1 MVVMFFNRDIY
12 KDFTYGS
19 FGISEWL
26 VNYQGGFVR
35 RGICGELIYQLYQIH
50 PFDVIMFI
58 KGICSVSSILL
69 LILLLYI
76 FKREGWSIAIFPLPC
91 CLFYN
96 FQMIFARKDS
106 LLLLF
111 TFFVFYSF
119 RRGILTKSIKY
130 WLLSSVLASLA
141 ILIHEA
147 FFFYSIPILYVWYL
161 HYRYTKYKC
170 NLRRSIFSSLFPFLP
185 CIAVLIL
192 VTINKGDYTI
202 SQNIW
207 LSWKDAIASYPYGS
221 RDVNTYLGHYGVA
234 AQTGIDALTWPLL
247 DTIKFHLGVNFW
259 RYSFVLIIW
268 MLLASFILTTHL
280 NSVHISLWAITETGG
295 MTGILFLQFLFLL
308 PMFGILSCDWGR
320 TIPYWILSSMM
331 FYHVFGGMKVHFA
344 PNLLINSRK
353 KWDHFFANPL
363 IYVAIIL
370 FMPYKDF
377 YGPGF
382 HDLPIVKI
390 GSFFYHIFF

>member
-1 MVVMFFNRDIY
+1 MGKEYLNSISQRHIQVICFCFWICLVVVMFFNRDIY
-12 KDFTYGS
+12 NDFTHGS

-76 FKREGWSIAIFPLPC
+76 FKREGWSIAILPLPC

-96 FQMIFARKDS
+96 FQMILARKDS

-119 RRGILTKSIKY
+119 RRGILTKSIKF
-130 WLLSSVLASLA
+130 WLLSSLLASLA
-141 ILIHEA
+141 ILMHEA

-161 HYRYTKYKC
+161 HYRCTKYKC
-170 NLRRSIFSSLFPFLP
+170 KLLRSIFFSLFPFLP
-185 CIAVLIL
+185 CIAVLII

-234 AQTGIDALTWPLL
+234 AQTGIDALT
-247 DTIKFHLGVNFW
+247 
-259 RYSFVLIIW
+259 
-268 MLLASFILTTHL
+268 
-280 NSVHISLWAITETGG
+280 
-295 MTGILFLQFLFLL
+295 
-308 PMFGILSCDWGR
+308 
-320 TIPYWILSSMM
+320 
-331 FYHVFGGMKVHFA
+331 
-344 PNLLINSRK
+344 
-353 KWDHFFANPL
+353 
-363 IYVAIIL
+363 
-370 FMPYKDF
+370 
-377 YGPGF
+377 
-382 HDLPIVKI
+382 
-390 GSFFYHIFF
+390 